1 VAVASALWAWRDAL
15 LALIL
20 TVAYA
25 VELALAPAA
34 TTGAGAAEPIA
45 DGIPVDTTLARVLA
59 SVFLLSLALRV
70 RAPLVPLALAFPP
83 LALAGTG
90 PPDASLVLLVGLLLA
105 CYSAGAWTGGRSAAI
120 GGLGVGA
127 LVGLAVL
134 RTPSDTPEARDIASN
149 LLLLGGAW
157 LVGLVVRE
165 VRVARGH
172 PLTRAATRSGVGE
185 EGGLAPAHQE
195 IAREIRD
202 VIERS
207 LSVVVL
213 QARAGL
219 RSLDHDPERAR
230 HALDVIE
237 TTGSDAV
244 ADTQRL
250 VGELLSPGSAVPVA
264 PSPALADLDALADQV
279 TDAGL
284 PVDLRIEGRSVPLPP
299 EVEALAYRVVQ
310 EALIN
315 ALEHAGPARA
325 NVVVRYDEG
334 VLSVDVSDDGKGSG
348 DAASDGGLADLLA
361 VRGAVAA
368 VGGTL
373 DAGPR
378 AKRGYQVVAHI
389 PVEPDW

>member
-1 VAVASALWAWRDAL
+1 MAVASALWDRRDAL
-15 LALIL
+15 LALLLAI
-20 TVAYA
+20 AYA
-25 VELALAPAA
+25 VEIAVAPASD
-34 TTGAGAAEPIA
+34 AGTPETIAE
-45 DGIPVDTTLARVLA
+45 GIPLDVTIARILAGL
-59 SVFLLSLALRV
+59 FLLSLAIRV

-83 LALAGTG
+83 LALGGTG
-90 PPDASLVLLVGLLLA
+90 PLDASLVLLAGAVLA
-105 CYSAGAWTGGRSAAI
+105 CYSVGAWTNGREAAL

-127 LVGLAVL
+127 LIGLAVL
-134 RTPSDTPEARDIASN
+134 RQPTDPLAARDIATV

-157 LVGLVVRE
+157 LIGIVVRE

-172 PLTRAATRSGVGE
+172 PLLSARTGTAADDVGVLSPE
-185 EGGLAPAHQE
+185 HQG
-195 IAREIRD
+195 IARELRD
-202 VIERS
+202 VIESS

-237 TTGSDAV
+237 TTGSDAI

-250 VGELLSPGSAVPVA
+250 VGELLAPGTAVPIA
-264 PSPALADLDALADQV
+264 PSPGLADLDALADQV

-284 PVDLRIEGRSVPLPP
+284 PVDLRIEGRTVALSP
-299 EVEALAYRVVQ
+299 ETEALAYRVVQ

-325 NVVVRYDEG
+325 NVVVRYDDG
-334 VLSVDVSDDGKGSG
+334 ILSIDVSDDGAGTAG
-348 DAASDGGLADLLA
+348 DGGDGGIADLISI
-361 VRGAVAA
+361 RGAVAA

-378 AKRGYQVVAHI
+378 GKRGYRVEAHLPI
-389 PVEPDW
+389 EPDW

>member
-15 LALIL
+15 IALFL

-25 VELALAPAA
+25 VEVTVAPGAADVAPAA
-34 TTGAGAAEPIA
+34 PIA
-45 DGIPVDTTLARVLA
+45 DGIPVDVTLARILSA
-59 SVFLLSLALRV
+59 TFLLSLAVRV

-83 LALAGTG
+83 LALSGTG
-90 PPDASLVLLVGLLLA
+90 PLGVSLILLAGLLLA
-105 CYSAGAWTGGRSAAI
+105 CYSVGAWTGGRSAAI
-120 GGLGVGA
+120 GGLGIGG

-134 RTPSDTPEARDIASN
+134 RTPTDPLVARDIATP
-149 LLLLGGAW
+149 LLVLGGAW

-165 VRVARGH
+165 IRVARGH
-172 PLTRAATRSGVGE
+172 PLTRADGRPQPDDDGVLSAE
-185 EGGLAPAHQE
+185 HQG

-237 TTGSDAV
+237 TTGTDAIS
-244 ADTQRL
+244 DTQRL
-250 VGELLSPGSAVPVA
+250 VGELLSPGSAVPIA
-264 PSPALADLDALADQV
+264 PSPGLADLDALADQV

-284 PVDLRIEGRSVPLPP
+284 PVDLRVEGRTVALSP

-325 NVVVRYDEG
+325 SVVVRYDDG
-334 VLSVDVSDDGKGSG
+334 VLTIDVSDDGKGSADLDG
-348 DAASDGGLADLLA
+348 DGGLADLLA
-361 VRGAVAA
+361 VREAVAA
-368 VGGTL
+368 IGGTL

-378 AKRGYQVVAHI
+378 GKRGYRVQAHL
-389 PVEPDW
+389 PAEPDW